1 MNYAQFFKF
10 LKAWRDAKRYPS
22 ATAWPREIYLDDRA
36 WEGIEKLNYLTGM
49 DNHEYETSFFFI
61 EGETYLT
68 TPLRG
73 TTNFVKANHSLQV
86 KYQISPRRKEYNR
99 TVILDNKIISRAPVK
114 PNQLPRE
121 TELGFLFNV
130 HSHPEHININGERTY
145 SFFSDTDIRTL
156 LSSEAMVTGLVTDG
170 FWLVCKTDRVI
181 SKVGEVG
188 EELLRG
194 ISEKAFAG
202 ESYLDE
208 IIRQNM
214 ERWGLVFYHA
224 DLRGPL
230 VRVN

>member
-10 LKAWRDAKRYPS
+10 LKAWRDANRYPA
-22 ATAWPREIYLDDRA
+22 ATAWPREIQLDAKA
-36 WEGIEKLNYLTGM
+36 WDGIEKLHYLTGM
-49 DNHEYETSFFFI
+49 DNHEYETAFFFI

-73 TTNFVKANHSLQV
+73 STNFVKANHSLQV
-86 KYQISPRRKEYNR
+86 KYHISPRKQQYFRS
-99 TVILDNKIISRAPVK
+99 VILDNRLLSKAMVA

-130 HSHPEHININGERTY
+130 HSHPEHINSRGERTY
-145 SFFSDTDIRTL
+145 SFFSDTDVRSL
-156 LSSEAMVTGLVTDG
+156 LASEAMVTGLVTDS
-170 FWLVCKTDRVI
+170 FWLVCKSDKAI

-188 EELLRG
+188 EEMLRE
-194 ISEKAFAG
+194 ISDKAFAG
-202 ESYLDE
+202 EAYLDE

-214 ERWGLVFYHA
+214 QRWGLVFYHA
-224 DLRGPL
+224 DFRQSL